1 MTSGDKAT
9 VAVLLVVGTILSGW
23 AVLALS
29 SGCAD
34 SVEWIKL
41 GCGLLC
47 YAGGCLMLL
56 WPTRRSRPEPEP
68 ESEPVARSVPT
79 PAQPVVQVE
88 GYKVEYKILRRSYVT
103 LAAAILA
110 TLAALL
116 MIAFYIGNFAP
127 IQPTTNPIV
136 TAIGGGM
143 EISGWCMGLAA
154 AALWAGFAAPV
165 KGLVLAGAILSL
177 LSVLFMLVWI
187 VVSVPV
193 TVLAFIGYARTGKPL
208 AKYTEYQDIKK

>member
-23 AVLALS
+23 AVVALL
-29 SGCAD
+29 SGFPE

-56 WPTRRSRPEPEP
+56 WPTLRPKADPEPEP
-68 ESEPVARSVPT
+68 EPVVARPT
-79 PAQPVVQVE
+79 IPAQLVQEVN
-88 GYKVEYKILRRSYVT
+88 GYKVEYKILRRSYVS

-110 TLAALL
+110 TLAALF
-116 MIAFYIGNFAP
+116 MIAYYQGNFAAM
-127 IQPTTNPIV
+127 QPTNNMIV
-136 TAIGGGM
+136 DALTGGM
-143 EISGWCMGLAA
+143 EIAGWCMGLAA
-154 AALWAGFAAPV
+154 ALLWAGYAAPV

-177 LSVLFMLVWI
+177 LSVLFMLIW
-187 VVSVPV
+187 VVFSVPV

-208 AKYTEYQDIKK
+208 AKYVEYQDKQK